1 MKREIDDNSFDE
13 ALMEDEFMPDSFI
26 DDDDD
31 GEDWTTLIGVLVL
44 LLTLFGQSSIGV
56 IANLVPASDGF
67 VQQA

>member
-1 MKREIDDNSFDE
+1 
-13 ALMEDEFMPDSFI
+13 MEDEFMPDSFI